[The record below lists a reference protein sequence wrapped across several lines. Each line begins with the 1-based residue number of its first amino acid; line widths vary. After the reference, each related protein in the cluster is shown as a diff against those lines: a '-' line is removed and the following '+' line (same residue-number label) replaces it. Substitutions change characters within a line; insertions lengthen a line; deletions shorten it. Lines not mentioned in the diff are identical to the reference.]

1 LGFMV
6 EVTSNGRRLRTRS
19 MRTRRAL
26 SGSRE
31 REPCRGDLLHESAG
45 ARPAQRHGAV
55 GYQGP
60 CDPARGITVA
70 ADPNARSL
78 RARMTSVHPVG
89 RPVRPAL
96 A

>member
-1 LGFMV
+1 
-6 EVTSNGRRLRTRS
+6 

-26 SGSRE
+26 SGSSE

-45 ARPAQRHGAV
+45 AKPAQRHDAV

-70 ADPNARSL
+70 ARRERPFASGPNDLVASRG
-78 RARMTSVHPVG
+78 P
-89 RPVRPAL
+89 PVRPAL